1 MMKLCRRCQQPKPSN
16 EYNRNSDYKD
26 GLHLYCRTCTRLR
39 QNFDYK
45 KRTPEQKIASNTRKR
60 KYQIELR
67 EWISNEV
74 KKDGCCL
81 CGESNPIC
89 LDFHHVIQEEK
100 SDWIHRLISLN
111 SRKKLEIELRKCAV
125 VCSNCHRKIHAGII
139 NNPVDKQL
147 KDVKV
152 PSAKTNVCDPKTLSS
167 ANNTSTVTFME

>member
-1 MMKLCRRCQQPKPSN
+1 MMKVCVKCNLEKSTE
-16 EYNRNSDYKD
+16 EYPRSKDYKD
-26 GLHLYCRTCTRLR
+26 GIRSFCRACH
-39 QNFDYK
+39 NEYK
-45 KRTPEQKIASNTRKR
+45 KQYYKSCSIEQKEAAKARNR

-139 NNPVDKQL
+139 ENPIDKQL

-152 PSAKTNVCDPKTLSS
+152 PSAKKTYRFDETKS
-167 ANNTSTVTFME
+167 NN